1 MNRRIFL
8 RNLNISAMS
17 LAAGG
22 GLLGCVKRPVGAA
35 VSATALPANLPET
48 ICHLPRVR
56 VSADR
61 EIRTVV
67 GLRPFRPSGF
77 RVAKEMMGETAVVH
91 NYGHGGGGI
100 TLSWGTSKLAVDLG
114 LPGHV
119 GPVAVLGCGAVGLA
133 TARLVQEAGFDVTI
147 YTKAMPPETTSNI
160 AGGQWLP
167 VTVYDSEKTL
177 TPEFTQQFLAAA
189 QYGYRRYQIMTVPK
203 YGIRWMRNYS
213 LSDTPWS
220 PQINTGLY
228 GLLQGLL
235 PEIKVLPAGTH
246 PFGSKFVRQFDG
258 MIIEPPI
265 YLPAMLTDV
274 RIAGGKIVVREM
286 KNLDEVRG
294 LPERLVFNCT
304 GLGAKALFGDEELI
318 PIRGQLTFLL
328 PQPEVTY
335 ATTYE
340 NTYMFSRQD
349 GVALGGTHEMGDW
362 NLQPDLTTKAA
373 ILAKQA
379 ALFDGMQDCQAS

>member
-8 RNLNISAMS
+8 RNINMSAMS

-22 GLLGCVKRPVGAA
+22 GLLGCVKKPLGAA
-35 VSATALPANLPET
+35 IAAAALPVNLPET
-48 ICHLPRVR
+48 ACHLPRVR

-77 RVAKEMMGETAVVH
+77 RVAKEMVGETAVVH

-133 TARLVQEAGFDVTI
+133 SARLVQEAGFDVTI

-167 VTVYDSEKTL
+167 VTVYESEKTL

-189 QYGYRRYQIMTVPK
+189 QYGYRRYQIMTDPK

-213 LSDTPWS
+213 LSDTPWNS
-220 PQINTGLY
+220 QINTGLY

-235 PEIKVLPAGTH
+235 PEIKLLPAGTH

-258 MIIEPPI
+258 MIVEPPI

-274 RIAGGKIVVREM
+274 RIAGGKVVVREI

-294 LPERLVFNCT
+294 LPEKLVFNCT
-304 GLGAKALFGDEELI
+304 GLGAKALFGDEELT

-340 NTYMFSRQD
+340 NTYMFSRRD

-379 ALFDGMQDCQAS
+379 ALFDGMRDCPAS